1 MPDARDADTLFP
13 LSQRDK
19 FIILE
24 GLKRLRE
31 MVSSGRISLTGAQ
44 FAEFEADINKLE
56 RLLR

>member
-13 LSQRDK
+13 LSARDK
-19 FIILE
+19 RIILE

-31 MVSSGRISLTGAQ
+31 MVSSGKVVLTGAQ

>member
-1 MPDARDADTLFP
+1 MPEDRVADTLVP

-31 MVSSGRISLTGAQ
+31 MVSSGKVVLTGAQ